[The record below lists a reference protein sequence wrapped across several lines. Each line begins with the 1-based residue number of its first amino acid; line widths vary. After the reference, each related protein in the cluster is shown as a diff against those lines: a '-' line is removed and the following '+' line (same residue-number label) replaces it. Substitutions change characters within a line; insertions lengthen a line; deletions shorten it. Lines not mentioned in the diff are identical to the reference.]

1 CADCQ
6 LIPEIK
12 TFQNAL
18 RREEGQ
24 AKFTPHEYR
33 NKLLGEAHLKH
44 RDVLELLNHGKDM
57 FIVFARHAL
66 EGRYDGMKVLTG
78 LLQTAVVV
86 EERQHC
92 GKGLQNMSYPVES
105 D

>member
-1 CADCQ
+1 MTLQLLCLLHASDRDPHICADCQ

-44 RDVLELLNHGKDM
+44 RDVLELLNHVR
-57 FIVFARHAL
+57 IPL
-66 EGRYDGMKVLTG
+66 
-78 LLQTAVVV
+78 
-86 EERQHC
+86 
-92 GKGLQNMSYPVES
+92 
-105 D
+105 